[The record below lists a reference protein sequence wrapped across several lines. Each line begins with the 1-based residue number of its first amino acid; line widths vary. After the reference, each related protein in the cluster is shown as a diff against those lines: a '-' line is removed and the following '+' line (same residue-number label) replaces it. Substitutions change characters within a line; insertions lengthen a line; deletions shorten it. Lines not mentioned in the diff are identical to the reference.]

1 MIKAK
6 IIFQDENIA
15 AVNKPSGI
23 SVFQEK
29 GDDGQYLK
37 IIVEKQI
44 NQKLLPVHNLDK
56 DASGILLFA
65 KNKKGLDFIS
75 GEFKK
80 CKIIEKY
87 ILLLSGTLEN
97 DEGII
102 DEPIL
107 DDGKKIFIAPHGF
120 EAKTHFEVLEKFKR
134 WTLVKA
140 YPLTH
145 IKHQIRIHFWKLGN
159 PLAIDPKYSSPSP
172 IVLSSFKRNYKAKLD
187 GKEKPLIERLT
198 MHLLEIEIGE
208 IKMQAPLPDDF
219 EITIKK
225 MRKFAARGF

>member
-1 MIKAK
+1 MLKAE

-23 SVFQEK
+23 SVFQGK
-29 GDDGQYLK
+29 DDDRQCLK
-37 IIVEKQI
+37 TIVEKQI
-44 NQKLLPVHNLDK
+44 NQKLLPIHNLDK

-65 KNKKGLDFIS
+65 KNKKGLKFIG
-75 GEFKK
+75 GEFKE
-80 CKIIEKY
+80 CAVVEKY

-107 DDGKKIFIAPHGF
+107 ADEKKISIAAHGF
-120 EAKTHFEVLEKFKR
+120 EAKTRFEVLEKFKR

-145 IKHQIRIHFWKLGN
+145 IKHQLRLHFWKLGN
-159 PLAIDPKYSSPSP
+159 PLAIDPLYASASP
-172 IVLSSFKRNYKAKLD
+172 IFLSSFKRKYKAKTD
-187 GKEKPLIERLT
+187 GREKALIDRLT
-198 MHLLEIEIGE
+198 MHLAEIELGG
-208 IKMQAPLPDDF
+208 IKLQAALPDDF
-219 EITIKK
+219 EITIKQ
-225 MRKFAARGF
+225 MRKFAAL